1 MTDKMKLFI
10 KDGIENMFKSDGVNA
25 DIKYIEGNIIYVI
38 REGSVYYDELI
49 SDINYLSAVK
59 LADELSKDGII
70 VGLPNKPVSEFLD
83 SDFYSIKQIP
93 SIDRKIELT
102 CICGID
108 FSEIGYISRNLD
120 ASIALGCIADK
131 DEIAASIYDRI
142 INNGEFKYSDPQL
155 YLSEEPDS
163 EDYAV
168 D

>member
-83 SDFYSIKQIP
+83 SDFYSIKPIP

-120 ASIALGCIADK
+120 AVIALGCIADK
-131 DEIAASIYDRI
+131 DEIATSIYDRI

-155 YLSEEPDS
+155 YLSEEPDGD
-163 EDYAV
+163 DYAA